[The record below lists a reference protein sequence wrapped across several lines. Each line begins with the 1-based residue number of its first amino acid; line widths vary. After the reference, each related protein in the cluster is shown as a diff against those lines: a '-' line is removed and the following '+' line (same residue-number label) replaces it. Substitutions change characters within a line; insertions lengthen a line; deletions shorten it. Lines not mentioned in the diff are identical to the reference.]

1 MSIVDRFGKPL
12 NLQQNRR
19 SAYFRHGA
27 SFAKKPLASW
37 VTSGASADEDIG
49 LTLETLRDR
58 SRDLFMGSSLAAG
71 AIRTVRTNV
80 VGSGLRANCHIDR
93 DLLGLDEEAAREW
106 EKNTERE
113 WRLWA
118 TTPACD
124 ASRSMN
130 FYQLQALVLM
140 SALMSGDCFAALP
153 YIKRPGEPYSLKVF
167 LIEGDR
173 VCNPAWITESAT
185 TLGGVETDLY
195 GQPVAYWVS
204 RYNPRGSLR
213 RQGKPQEWKRVPA
226 FGARTGRRNLLHIM
240 PERERPGQRR
250 GVPFFAPVIED
261 LKQLARYT
269 EAELQAAVVSGLFT
283 GFVTSPGGEGFGS
296 FGGDEKPGEEP
307 VLGNGTIAY
316 LSEGQ
321 SISFGSPGRP
331 NSAFEKF
338 VEAICRQIGAALELP
353 YELLIKHFTASYSA
367 SRASLLEAWKS
378 FRARRR
384 WLIDDFCRPVFT
396 EWLSEAVAL
405 GRIEARGFF
414 DDPALRVAWSRT
426 EWAGDAQGQLD
437 PLKEVEAAIARIDAG
452 LSTRERE
459 AAELTGMS
467 PDVII
472 PQLGREKSM
481 MDEQGLGT
489 AAAPDRNLQNDYS
502 NEDSAR
508 EEG

>member
-12 NLQQNRR
+12 NMQHNRR

-27 SFAKKPLASW
+27 SYAKKPLASW

-71 AIRTVRTNV
+71 AVRTVRTNV

-93 DLLGLDEEAAREW
+93 DLLGLTEEQAREW

-173 VCNPAWITESAT
+173 ICNPAWITESAT
-185 TLGGVETDLY
+185 TLQGVETDLY

-204 RYNPRGSLR
+204 RYNPRGALR

-226 FGARTGRRNLLHIM
+226 FGARTGRRNLLHIL

-250 GVPFFAPVIED
+250 GVPFLAPVIED
-261 LKQLARYT
+261 LKQLSRYT

-283 GFVTSPGGEGFGS
+283 GFVTTPSGDGLGGFP
-296 FGGDEKPGEEP
+296 GDEKGADDAP
-307 VLGNGTIAY
+307 VLGSGTIAY
-316 LSEGQ
+316 LAEGQ
-321 SISFGSPGRP
+321 SISFGTPGRP

-396 EWLSEAVAL
+396 EWLSEAVTQ
-405 GRIEARGFF
+405 GRVEAPGFF
-414 DDPALRVAWSRT
+414 DDPALKVAWSRT

-437 PLKEVEAAIARIDAG
+437 PLKEVDAAIARIDAG

-472 PQLGREKSM
+472 PQLGREKTM
-481 MDEQGLGT
+481 MEEQGLGVT
-489 AAAPDRNLQNDYS
+489 AQRPVRTENNDDSEKQNS
-502 NEDSAR
+502 
-508 EEG
+508 